1 MTQDRT
7 LVVEDQLLPVP
18 EVNIDKLI
26 VLFLRLHKN
35 QLDRYYM
42 NLIGPLVKLVFIEY

>member
-7 LVVEDQLLPVP
+7 LVVEDQRVPVP
-18 EVNIDKLI
+18 EINIDNLI

-35 QLDRYYM
+35 KLDGYYM